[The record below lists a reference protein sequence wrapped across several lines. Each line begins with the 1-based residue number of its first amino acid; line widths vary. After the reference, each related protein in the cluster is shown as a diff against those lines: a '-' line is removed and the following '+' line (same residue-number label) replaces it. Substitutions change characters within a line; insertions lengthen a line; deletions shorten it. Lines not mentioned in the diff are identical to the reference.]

1 MDQRRRE
8 GVVTLYMRDEIPSS
22 VSEKIMFPRLITCN
36 LCSLFYYDNFK
47 LDTTCNK
54 NKGPKIANTKRQS
67 D

>member
-1 MDQRRRE
+1 
-8 GVVTLYMRDEIPSS
+8 MRDEIPFS
-22 VSEKIMFPRLITCN
+22 VSEKIMFPRLITRN

-54 NKGPKIANTKRQS
+54 NKGTKIANTKRQS